1 MIIVFIRTLI
11 LFTLVIVVIRV
22 MGKRQVG
29 EFQPYELAILIMI
42 SALAAIPMED
52 IAIPLS
58 NTIIPILLLFSIQII
73 LSLIALKNEKIR
85 ALLDGRPSIV
95 IENGRIVEAEL
106 KKLRVNINDMLELI
120 RLSGYPSLND
130 IEFAILETNGKLS
143 VLPKSQH
150 RPVTPEDLNIET
162 QYEGLPY
169 PLVADGNINYE
180 MLTKVKLNETWLKEE
195 LSKLGYLNINDVFL
209 ASLGT
214 NGELVVQRKE

>member
-11 LFTLVIVVIRV
+11 LITLVISVIRI

-29 EFQPYELAILIMI
+29 EIQPYELAILIMI

-52 IAIPLS
+52 IAIPLF

-95 IENGRIVEAEL
+95 IENGKIVESEL
-106 KKLRVNINDMLELI
+106 KKLRMNINDILELI
-120 RLSGYPSLND
+120 RLSGYPCLYD
-130 IEFAILETNGKLS
+130 IEYAILETNGKLS
-143 VLPKSQH
+143 VIPKSQY
-150 RPVTPEDLNIET
+150 RPVIPKDLNIET

-169 PLVADGNINYE
+169 PLVTDGNINYE
-180 MLTKVKLNETWLKEE
+180 MLTKAKLNEAWLKEE
-195 LSKLGYLNINDVFL
+195 LSKLGYLNIKDVFL
-209 ASLGT
+209 ASLDTDGRLT
-214 NGELVVQRKE
+214 VQRKE